1 MKDGANNIDFTK
13 VMNERKVVL
22 IKIPHKSFKSKM
34 LKDLMCTFYLQKI
47 WIAKQ
52 EADKN
57 IQTEVFINE
66 LHQCP
71 HAQLLLEDILVEH
84 RKYNLTF
91 TLAMHYLD
99 QLTSKCK
106 KSLLSSGSSF
116 VLICGCDP
124 EAYRGLSVYFEK
136 DGYTET
142 DLAELERYHALCLIK
157 NEENNY
163 SSFIAKLPG

>member
-1 MKDGANNIDFTK
+1 
-13 VMNERKVVL
+13 
-22 IKIPHKSFKSKM
+22 
-34 LKDLMCTFYLQKI
+34 MCTFYLQKI

-84 RKYNLTF
+84 RKYNITF
-91 TLAMHYLD
+91 TFAMHYLD
-99 QLTSKCK
+99 QLTTKCK
-106 KSLLSSGSSF
+106 KSLLSSGASF
-116 VLICGCDP
+116 MLLSGCDP
-124 EAYRGLSVYFEK
+124 EAYKGLSVYFEK

-142 DLAELERYHALCLIK
+142 DLTELERYHALCLIK
-157 NEENNY
+157 NEDAGY
-163 SSFIAKLPG
+163 SSFICKLPS